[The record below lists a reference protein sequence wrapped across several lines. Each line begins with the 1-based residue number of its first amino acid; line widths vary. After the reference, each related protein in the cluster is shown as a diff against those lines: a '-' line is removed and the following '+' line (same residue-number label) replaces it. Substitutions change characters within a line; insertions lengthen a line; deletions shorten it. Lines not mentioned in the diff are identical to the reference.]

1 MAATERDHGDGVTGK
16 AGATGMTGMTGATG
30 ATTTS
35 KETTTTGD
43 KKKRRSY
50 FCSACDF
57 PSDVFGLLN
66 PCQHVYCQSCA
77 AQMSDCV
84 ICTERVDSVRVVRDM
99 GMMVVSPLTLQG
111 FLGPEGRRALREGLR
126 GEG

>member
-1 MAATERDHGDGVTGK
+1 
-16 AGATGMTGMTGATG
+16 
-30 ATTTS
+30 
-35 KETTTTGD
+35 
-43 KKKRRSY
+43 
-50 FCSACDF
+50 
-57 PSDVFGLLN
+57 
-66 PCQHVYCQSCA
+66 
-77 AQMSDCV
+77 MSDCV